1 MTAQHWTHALHDLD
15 ACDDALAWAEGYD
28 SLDAAW
34 AACERGDWML
44 WLAGR
49 VAGPPGD
56 DTRRPLVLAAC
67 ACARLALPYVP
78 DGEER
83 PLRAIEI
90 AEAWARGDAGV
101 TLEQVRYAAEAAAAY
116 AAEAAA
122 AYAAY
127 AAAAYA
133 AEAAADAAAAYA
145 AEAAADA
152 AADAATDDAAAAAYA
167 AAAVVAVVG
176 DRVATLR
183 QCADLVREYYPTP
196 PVLPEAGDGEA

>member
-1 MTAQHWTHALHDLD
+1 MTAQHWTDALHDLD
-15 ACDDALAWAEGYD
+15 ACDDAIAWAEGYD

-67 ACARLALPYVP
+67 ACARLALPYIP

-83 PLRAIEI
+83 PLRAIET

-101 TLEQVRYAAEAAAAY
+101 TLEQVRFAADDAYDAADTATTTADAAAHASAVSN
-116 AAEAAA
+116 AADS
-122 AYAAY
+122 AY
-127 AAAAYA
+127 AAAA
-133 AEAAADAAAAYA
+133 AAAY
-145 AEAAADA
+145 
-152 AADAATDDAAAAAYA
+152 T
-167 AAAVVAVVG
+167 VG
-176 DRVATLR
+176 YRVATLR

>member
-1 MTAQHWTHALHDLD
+1 MTTGHWTDALHGLN
-15 ACDDALAWAEGYD
+15 ACRGAIDWAGGYD
-28 SLDAAW
+28 SLAAAW

-83 PLRAIEI
+83 PLRAIET
-90 AEAWARGDAGV
+90 AEAWARGDTGV
-101 TLEQVRYAAEAAAAY
+101 TLEQVRF
-116 AAEAAA
+116 
-122 AYAAY
+122 
-127 AAAAYA
+127 
-133 AEAAADAAAAYA
+133 AAADADAAFVAATAAYVDATYGAFVATCA
-145 AEAAADA
+145 AIASSAYDVEAA
-152 AADAATDDAAAAAYA
+152 
-167 AAAVVAVVG
+167 G

-196 PVLPEAGDGEA
+196 PVLPEAGE